1 LPEINMWNCTSMAA
15 MDESGSAIHTVEIR
29 ILRRVRNCPS
39 FLSRDVS
46 SSIALLMKT
55 MNQFYKLFSSA
66 SFIWI
71 FIPGFQRNE
80 VTLWKAVRKV
90 RNWLVNESGEK
101 AGGAARIL
109 NAYADFQ
116 EWHYKR
122 QLDAGFSEEDIQDY
136 PTNELLEAMRQWIAQ
151 GRPV

>member
-1 LPEINMWNCTSMAA
+1 MPTVFWWEKKRKKEPCSGGKKYRYLAA
-15 MDESGSAIHTVEIR
+15 ISDLSGFDIQSHEG
-29 ILRRVRNCPS
+29 
-39 FLSRDVS
+39 DH
-46 SSIALLMKT
+46 
-55 MNQFYKLFSSA
+55 Q
-66 SFIWI
+66 
-71 FIPGFQRNE
+71 
-80 VTLWKAVRKV
+80 KAVRKV

-101 AGGAARIL
+101 AAGATRIL

-122 QLDAGFSEEDIQDY
+122 QLEAGFSEEDIQDY

>member
-1 LPEINMWNCTSMAA
+1 MPFELGIDYVCRQYSGGKRGEKKSLVLEEKKYRYLAA
-15 MDESGSAIHTVEIR
+15 ISDLSGFDIQSHEG
-29 ILRRVRNCPS
+29 NH
-39 FLSRDVS
+39 
-46 SSIALLMKT
+46 
-55 MNQFYKLFSSA
+55 Q
-66 SFIWI
+66 
-71 FIPGFQRNE
+71 
-80 VTLWKAVRKV
+80 KAVRKV

-101 AGGAARIL
+101 AAGAARIL

-122 QLDAGFSEEDIQDY
+122 QLEAGFSEEDIQDY

>member
-1 LPEINMWNCTSMAA
+1 M
-15 MDESGSAIHTVEIR
+15 
-29 ILRRVRNCPS
+29 
-39 FLSRDVS
+39 
-46 SSIALLMKT
+46 
-55 MNQFYKLFSSA
+55 
-66 SFIWI
+66 
-71 FIPGFQRNE
+71 
-80 VTLWKAVRKV
+80 TLWKAVRKV